1 MRNLGYMTGPILIA
15 LLVACGGSPQ
25 QQADSVQPAA
35 QPSSPPAETA
45 QPPAPPHQPYGQQP
59 YGQAAQPT
67 APPPAPPQ
75 RPQPRQ
81 QPPAAHTASATP
93 APVPAPPQ
101 PLATPKPQMTAVPA
115 GAVLTLALDTPL
127 NSKTAQV
134 GHEFTATVVEAIS
147 VEGRE
152 VIPAGSK
159 IKGTVTEA
167 IAAKP
172 GAGKAKLAMSF
183 DELTL
188 PDGYSTPIK
197 GTFREVTASQ
207 KKKNAAVIGGSAAGG
222 ALLGRILGK
231 DTKGAVIGAIIGG
244 GVGTA
249 VVMGKDGGQAKL
261 AADTPFE
268 IKLEEEV
275 QIPKTSAGA

>member
-1 MRNLGYMTGPILIA
+1 MRNLGSMTGPILIA

-25 QQADSVQPAA
+25 QQADAVQPAA
-35 QPSSPPAETA
+35 QPATPPPDTT
-45 QPPAPPHQPYGQQP
+45 QPSAPAQQP

-67 APPPAPPQ
+67 APPPAYPATPAPQ
-75 RPQPRQ
+75 RPQPRSQPPAERFATTTPAPAPAPQ
-81 QPPAAHTASATP
+81 QPPAP
-93 APVPAPPQ
+93 
-101 PLATPKPQMTAVPA
+101 PKPQMTAVPA
-115 GAVLTLALDTPL
+115 GTVLTLALDTPL

-134 GHEFTATVVEAIS
+134 GQGFTATVVDAIS

-152 VIPAGSK
+152 VVPAGSK
-159 IKGTVTEA
+159 VKGTVTEA

-183 DELTL
+183 DELTM

-268 IKLEEEV
+268 IKLDEEV
-275 QIPKTSAGA
+275 QIPKTTVGA

>member
-1 MRNLGYMTGPILIA
+1 M
-15 LLVACGGSPQ
+15 
-25 QQADSVQPAA
+25 
-35 QPSSPPAETA
+35 
-45 QPPAPPHQPYGQQP
+45 AP
-59 YGQAAQPT
+59 
-67 APPPAPPQ
+67 
-75 RPQPRQ
+75 
-81 QPPAAHTASATP
+81 
-93 APVPAPPQ
+93 
-101 PLATPKPQMTAVPA
+101 PKPQMTAVPA
-115 GAVLTLALDTPL
+115 GAVLTLALDMPL
-127 NSKTAQV
+127 SSKTAQV
-134 GHEFTATVVEAIS
+134 GQEFTATVVEAIS

-159 IKGTVTEA
+159 VKGTVTEA

-183 DELTL
+183 DELTFS
-188 PDGYSTPIK
+188 DGYSTPIK

-244 GVGTA
+244 GMGTA

-268 IKLEEEV
+268 IKLEEEI